1 MSKIKARKGSK
12 YTCVKSFKEDKYY
25 GGAKSFVGLT
35 YTLVSKTAFSWG
47 WKKRYMM
54 CTTETKKGKDVQ
66 SVVIP
71 AKKFTSYFEPV
82 END

>member
-47 WKKRYMM
+47 GKKRYMM